1 MHSYK
6 FSHAGVGTLALT
18 GALLVVALPA
28 SALSVTVNGQAV
40 TLSPPPIQ
48 RVGRVFVPLRGVFEK
63 LGASVVYSG
72 GVINANGSGRTIS
85 LKIGSNQATVNG
97 TASTIDTPPF
107 IVGATTYVPLRFVS
121 EALGAGVNYDST
133 NQLVAL
139 TTSGQAP
146 AAVAGVATPVANILR
161 GSQPDRNAY
170 VGSTKPTISSTFR
183 QKAVP
188 SSVRLTLDELDV
200 TRSATLSDSGFV
212 YAPPSPLQ
220 SMRHTFVVAGKLASG
235 QDFSEQW
242 TFNTGNVASRDS
254 IVIRA
259 PGDNASVPSNFTV
272 TGRSTPNARI
282 RIVAGATATLGGA
295 FAFGAGNY
303 TGDTT
308 ADASGNFSQSVS
320 LQTVSGASIGLTVT
334 ATDPQSQESSQKKLR
349 LRAQ

>member
-1 MHSYK
+1 MRSSI
-6 FSHAGVGTLALT
+6 FTRSFAGSLPLALLAT
-18 GALLVVALPA
+18 ALPA
-28 SALSVTVNGQAV
+28 FALSVTVNGQSV

-63 LGASVVYSG
+63 LGASVVYAG
-72 GVINANGSGRTIS
+72 GVINANGNGRTIS

-97 TASTIDTPPF
+97 AASTIDTPPF

-133 NQLVAL
+133 NQIVAL
-139 TTSGQAP
+139 TTSGQTGAAP
-146 AAVAGVATPVANILR
+146 AAATPVANLLR
-161 GSQPDRNAY
+161 GSQPDRNTS
-170 VGSTKPTISSTFR
+170 VGSSKPTISSNFR
-183 QKAVP
+183 LKVDP
-188 SSVRLTLDELDV
+188 NSVRLTLDGLDV
-200 TRSATLSDSGFV
+200 SRAATVSDSGFV

-220 SMRHTFVVAGKLASG
+220 SIKHTFVVAGKLASG
-235 QDFSEQW
+235 QEFSEQW
-242 TFNTGNVASRDS
+242 MFTTGTVASRDS
-254 IVIRA
+254 LRISGPA
-259 PGDNASVPSNFTV
+259 DNASVPSSFTV
-272 TGRSTPNARI
+272 TGRSVPNARI

-308 ADASGNFSQSVS
+308 ADPAGNFSQSVS

-334 ATDPQSQESSQKKLR
+334 ATDPQTQESAQKKLR